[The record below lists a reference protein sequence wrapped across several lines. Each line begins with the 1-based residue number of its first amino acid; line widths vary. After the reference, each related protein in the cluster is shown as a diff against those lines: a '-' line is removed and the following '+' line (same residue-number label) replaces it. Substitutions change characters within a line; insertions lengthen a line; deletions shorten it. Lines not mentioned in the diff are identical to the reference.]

1 MLLVSWKLN
10 FIYKLLLAIIKH
22 FIIVWFWCY
31 SYPRGDGSYW
41 SVKRQLGGQTR
52 EDDVYP
58 RYLHQGP
65 KWMGGQL
72 LQAKWLSWY
81 VESENKNW
89 QNRPPLINNAWNLY
103 VDLAMMVY
111 SMYTLF
117 LGYETH
123 YMLSFNK
130 WIVFL

>member
-41 SVKRQLGGQTR
+41 SVKRQLGGQAR

-89 QNRPPLINNAWNLY
+89 KNRPPLIENSWNVYFLY
-103 VDLAMMVY
+103 ISFKSKECLCGPSNDG
-111 SMYTLF
+111 LF
-117 LGYETH
+117 
-123 YMLSFNK
+123 NVNIIP
-130 WIVFL
+130 WI